1 MNMKTLK
8 YLMLTTLLFLQ
19 SATLIAQEEFELPPP
34 PPPPYF
40 QLTPEDE
47 QEYLKNIKSELK
59 IKLEEIKKND
69 KERYADLLRELHWK
83 NMERSFMRM
92 GKEKEMIEK
101 DKQIIEYEILTE
113 SLAFEYQKA
122 SKSEKEKIKK
132 NLKKSLSQLFD
143 LKESQR
149 EKEVKMLE
157 ERIVK
162 LKEKIASRKKNK
174 DIIIRR
180 RTEELLGENDYLEWE

>member
-1 MNMKTLK
+1 MNILK
-8 YLMLTTLLFLQ
+8 YLVLTTLIFLQ
-19 SATLIAQEEFELPPP
+19 SVILIAQEEIEVPPLPPH
-34 PPPPYF
+34 PYF
-40 QLTPEDE
+40 QLSHEDE

-59 IKLEEIKKND
+59 LKLKEIKEND

-83 NMERSFMRM
+83 NMERSFMHM

-113 SLAFEYQKA
+113 SLAFEYQK
-122 SKSEKEKIKK
+122 SSQSEKTKIKK
-132 NLKKSLSQLFD
+132 ELKKNLGQLFD
-143 LKESQR
+143 LKETQR
-149 EKEVKMLE
+149 EKEVKLLE

-162 LKEKIASRKKNK
+162 LKEKITSRKKNK